1 MRNSILKLLI
11 EHGLKQDEASKATDA
26 LVSLLVARL
35 PKFSD
40 SEENASKH
48 FNREAFFVEK
58 DASLTEFFEAVH
70 DECRSEWDGLEW
82 GWNDAVRK
90 INEALEVQPTLHLQ
104 KTKIEL

>member
-1 MRNSILKLLI
+1 MLLKEIRKLLI
-11 EHGLKQDEASKATDA
+11 EHGLKPDKASKATDA
-26 LVSLLVARL
+26 LVLLLVSRL
-35 PKFSD
+35 PKFSE

-48 FNREAFFVEK
+48 FSREAFCVEE

-90 INEALEVQPTLHLQ
+90 IR
-104 KTKIEL
+104 ELFGISS

>member
-1 MRNSILKLLI
+1 MRNSILELLTK
-11 EHGLKQDEASKATDA
+11 HGLKPDEAARATDA
-26 LVSLLVARL
+26 LVSLLVDRL
-35 PKFSD
+35 PKYTD

-58 DASLTEFFEAVH
+58 DASVTEFFEAIH

-90 INEALEVQPTLHLQ
+90 IR
-104 KTKIEL
+104 ELFGISS